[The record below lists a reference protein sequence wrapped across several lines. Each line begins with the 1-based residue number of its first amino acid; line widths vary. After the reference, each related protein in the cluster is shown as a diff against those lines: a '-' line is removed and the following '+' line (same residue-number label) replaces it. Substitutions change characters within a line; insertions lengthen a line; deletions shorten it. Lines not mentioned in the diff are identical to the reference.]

1 MRFSELF
8 YIHKSDRQVL
18 LALLA
23 VAAIAIVAICLL
35 DQAPQLPET
44 AGVDSLQQLPSAPG
58 HRDYVENYPPKSEH
72 HGRAPIVYRQT
83 DEVPHERFVFDPNTA
98 DSTQLLS
105 LGLQP
110 WQVRNI
116 YKFRSK
122 GGVYRKKSDFAR
134 LYGLTAKQYRELE
147 PYIRISP
154 DYQPAATLFAKAT
167 DSASDP
173 QSSSPRPA
181 APAKL
186 AEGETIDLN
195 TADTAALK
203 RVPGIG
209 SYYARRIANYRQRL
223 GGFVSTDQLDE
234 IGDIPPSAKAFFT
247 ISAAHVQQI
256 NINRLT
262 INELKRHPYMNYYR
276 ARAIV
281 DHRRL
286 NGPIRDL
293 SELSLL
299 SEFPPEVIERLRP
312 YVAYE

>member
-18 LALLA
+18 LALLT

-35 DQAPQLPET
+35 GQDPELPEEV
-44 AGVDSLQQLPSAPG
+44 GVDSLQQPSAPLRRG
-58 HRDYVENYPPKSEH
+58 CADEYSQDRRRK
-72 HGRAPIVYRQT
+72 APIVYRQA
-83 DEVPHERFVFDPNTA
+83 EELPHERFVFDPNTA

-122 GGVYRKKSDFAR
+122 GGIYRKKSDFAR
-134 LYGLTAKQYRELE
+134 LYGLTAKQYCELE

-167 DSASDP
+167 DSTSDP

-186 AEGETIDLN
+186 DEGETIDLN
-195 TADTAALK
+195 TADTVVLK

-209 SYYARRIANYRQRL
+209 SYFARRIATYRQRL

-234 IGDIPPSAKAFFT
+234 IDDFPPSAKAFFT
-247 ISAAHVQQI
+247 ISAAPVQRL

-299 SEFPPEVIERLRP
+299 PEFPPEVIERLRP

>member
-18 LALLA
+18 LALLT

-35 DQAPQLPET
+35 GQDPQLPEEV
-44 AGVDSLQQLPSAPG
+44 GVDSLQQPSAPLRPG
-58 HRDYVENYPPKSEH
+58 YADEYSQDRRRK
-72 HGRAPIVYRQT
+72 APIVYRQA
-83 DEVPHERFVFDPNTA
+83 EELPHERFVFDPNTA

-154 DYQPAATLFAKAT
+154 DYQPAATLFAKES
-167 DSASDP
+167 DSVSD
-173 QSSSPRPA
+173 QESSPSHPA
-181 APAKL
+181 ASPKL

-195 TADTAALK
+195 TADTVALK

-209 SYYARRIANYRQRL
+209 SYFARRIASYRKRL
-223 GGFVSTDQLDE
+223 GGFVSTEQLAE
-234 IGDIPPSAKAFFT
+234 IEGFPPSAKTFFT
-247 ISAAHVQQI
+247 VTASAVHRF

-262 INELKRHPYMNYYR
+262 LNELKRHPYMNYYR

-286 NGPIRDL
+286 SGPIHDL
-293 SELSLL
+293 SELRLL
-299 SEFPPEVIERLRP
+299 PEFPSEVIERLRP

>member
-35 DQAPQLPET
+35 GQDPQLPEEV
-44 AGVDSLQQLPSAPG
+44 GVDSLQQLPSAPVQRG
-58 HRDYVENYPPKSEH
+58 YADGYGRGER
-72 HGRAPIVYRQT
+72 HGRTPIVYRQT

-154 DYQPAATLFAKAT
+154 DYQPAATLFAKES
-167 DSASDP
+167 DSVSD
-173 QSSSPRPA
+173 QKSSPLHPA
-181 APAKL
+181 TSPKL

-195 TADTAALK
+195 TADTVALK

-209 SYYARRIANYRQRL
+209 SYFARRIASYRQRL
-223 GGFVSTDQLDE
+223 GGFVSTEQLAE
-234 IGDIPPSAKAFFT
+234 IEGFPPSAKTFFT
-247 ISAAHVQQI
+247 VTASAVHRF

-262 INELKRHPYMNYYR
+262 LNELKRHPYMNYYR

-286 NGPIRDL
+286 SGPIHDL
-293 SELSLL
+293 SELRLL
-299 SEFPPEVIERLRP
+299 PEFPSEVIERLRP

>member
-18 LALLA
+18 LALLT

-35 DQAPQLPET
+35 GQDPQLREEV
-44 AGVDSLQQLPSAPG
+44 GVDSLQQLPSAPVQRG
-58 HRDYVENYPPKSEH
+58 YADGYGRGER
-72 HGRAPIVYRQT
+72 HGRTPIVYRQT
-83 DEVPHERFVFDPNTA
+83 DEQPHERFVFDPNTA

-110 WQVRNI
+110 WQVKNI

-186 AEGETIDLN
+186 DEGETIDLN

-209 SYYARRIANYRQRL
+209 SYFARRIATYRQRL

-234 IGDIPPSAKAFFT
+234 IDDFPPSAKAFFT
-247 ISAAHVQQI
+247 ISAAPVQRL

-299 SEFPPEVIERLRP
+299 PEFPPEVIERLRP